1 MNLPPS
7 ADSHVPV
14 KEQEAKF
21 RVGDEVFVRTYAGP
35 IVRVR
40 IVEVIS
46 GGFRGTTGEAD
57 NKRLFLAGVPD
68 CPPGFV
74 STFHD
79 HLVVTKKEYDLE
91 VKDKWDVSEKR
102 IKKQAQ
108 LTSQRRSP

>member
-7 ADSHVPV
+7 ADSHVPS
-14 KEQEAKF
+14 KEQVAKF

-79 HLVVTKKEYDLE
+79 HLVVTKEEYE
-91 VKDKWDVSEKR
+91 SEPQDKWVVSDRKV
-102 IKKQAQ
+102 KSAQQAY
-108 LTSQRRSP
+108 QRRTP